1 MCYKPGMAVPKN
13 KPIHPPL
20 SDQEND
26 LRELL
31 RGHVEALAGLIG
43 IRHDSRP
50 SSLDATVAYI
60 EHQFASMGQ
69 TARVEAYPTDAWD
82 AKNLVVEWPGSK
94 HSEDVVILG
103 GHYDTVRST
112 PGADDNATAIAGLL
126 AVCRLLKGRAFSKT
140 IRFVAFANEEPP
152 HFGTKTMGSMV
163 YAKGCKT
170 RGDRIHAMVCL
181 EMLGY
186 YDTGP
191 NTQEYPAELPKIVS
205 PLLRSTGDFIAL
217 VSDFA
222 SWRQLRRFT
231 RGFKSVAKCP
241 VTSAPLPG
249 AQNLLWVSDH
259 GPFWDQGY
267 PALMVTDTAWFR
279 NPHYHAPTDTPET
292 LDYDRMARVVGGV
305 AGGVAKLAG
314 G

>member
-1 MCYKPGMAVPKN
+1 MCYKWGMAGPNN
-13 KPIHPPL
+13 KPIQPPL
-20 SDQEND
+20 SDQEVEVRD
-26 LRELL
+26 LV
-31 RGHVEALAGLIG
+31 RGHVESLAGLIG

-60 EHQFASMGQ
+60 QHQFESLGQ
-69 TARVEAYPTDAWD
+69 LVRVETYPTAVWE
-82 AKNLVVEWPGSK
+82 AKNLVVEWPGNK
-94 HSEDVVILG
+94 RPDDIVILG
-103 GHYDTVRST
+103 GHYDTVRGT

-126 AVCRLLKGRAFSKT
+126 AVCRLLKGRTFAKT

-152 HFGTKTMGSMV
+152 HFSTKTMGSMV
-163 YAKGCKT
+163 YAKGCRT
-170 RGDRIHAMVCL
+170 RGDRIHAMICL

-186 YDTGP
+186 YDTAPG
-191 NTQEYPAELPKIVS
+191 TQTYPAELPKIVS

-217 VSDFA
+217 VSNIA
-222 SWRQLRRFT
+222 SRRQLRRFT
-231 RGFKSVAKCP
+231 RGFKSVAKSP
-241 VTSAPLPG
+241 VTSVPVPKARD
-249 AQNLLWVSDH
+249 LLWVSDH